1 MGGFSLFRVL
11 ADEVVPNPLGS
22 NRRRKT
28 DDDAPRPG
36 RALQSRDLRLATLEP
51 ERARARQR
59 RRRPSAPLVVRR
71 QRLGP
76 ASHLRIFFFF
86 SQGNQQ
92 GLAYLEVVVV
102 VVVEVVM
109 VGGERGEGGEK
120 EKRNT
125 RTVSAALP
133 STEEEERKK
142 HENVRNKLLSDP
154 YFYRPGFN
162 RAGPGPGPGVEAVAA
177 AAAAVSKG

>member
-1 MGGFSLFRVL
+1 MGGFFPLFFCVL

-36 RALQSRDLRLATLEP
+36 RALQSRDLRLAALEP

-76 ASHLRIFFFF
+76 APRPRLLRFP
-86 SQGNQQ
+86 QGNQ
-92 GLAYLEVVVV
+92 GFAPLEVVAVAVVVV
-102 VVVEVVM
+102 VVVVKV
-109 VGGERGEGGEK
+109 GEGKEEK
-120 EKRNT
+120 KRKKNKQEQEQS
-125 RTVSAALP
+125 TVS
-133 STEEEERKK
+133 
-142 HENVRNKLLSDP
+142 
-154 YFYRPGFN
+154 
-162 RAGPGPGPGVEAVAA
+162 
-177 AAAAVSKG
+177 

>member
-1 MGGFSLFRVL
+1 MGGFFSLFFCVL

-36 RALQSRDLRLATLEP
+36 RALQSRDLRLAALEP

-76 ASHLRIFFFF
+76 TSRLRIFFFF

-92 GLAYLEVVVV
+92 GLAPFEVVVAV
-102 VVVEVVM
+102 VVVEVVIL
-109 VGGERGEGGEK
+109 GRERGERGR
-120 EKRNT
+120 KRQKNYKNS
-125 RTVSAALP
+125 VCGS
-133 STEEEERKK
+133 S
-142 HENVRNKLLSDP
+142 
-154 YFYRPGFN
+154 
-162 RAGPGPGPGVEAVAA
+162 
-177 AAAAVSKG
+177 